1 MKQLTFMILGLLVC
15 MVSYAQSTT
24 DPDPEE
30 EGEEVYLSEVDPVGT
45 LGQHKS
51 PALLSHVSYGSQNL
65 YIWSPY
71 TIDLLQVII
80 RDEDN
85 DIIYSNVCMP
95 LIQGM
100 TTFALPSTVCTD
112 MYSIE
117 LIYGDHHLIGY
128 F

>member
-1 MKQLTFMILGLLVC
+1 MRKYLLLMMGLMICSMGF
-15 MVSYAQSTT
+15 AQEVE
-24 DPDPEE
+24 DPEE
-30 EGEEVYLSEVDPVGT
+30 EAEEVFLNVIDPTILTGPKK
-45 LGQHKS
+45 G
-51 PALLSHVSYGSQNL
+51 PALLPRVTYNTQNL
-65 YIWSPY
+65 YVWSPY

-80 RDEDN
+80 RNEDD

-95 LIQGM
+95 LVQGM

-112 MYSIE
+112 KYSIE

>member
-1 MKQLTFMILGLLVC
+1 MKKYLLLLMGLLFCSVGF
-15 MVSYAQSTT
+15 AQEL
-24 DPDPEE
+24 EE
-30 EGEEVYLSEVDPVGT
+30 DDEETEEVEVYEVDPT
-45 LGQHKS
+45 ITKPRKS
-51 PALLSHVSYGSQNL
+51 PALLPRVTYNTQNL
-65 YIWSPY
+65 YVWSPY

-80 RDEDN
+80 RDEDD
-85 DIIYSNVCMP
+85 DIIYSNMCMP

-112 MYSIE
+112 KYSIE

>member
-1 MKQLTFMILGLLVC
+1 MRKYFLLLMSLMICSMGF
-15 MVSYAQSTT
+15 AQEME
-24 DPDPEE
+24 DEE
-30 EGEEVYLSEVDPVGT
+30 ETEEVEIYEVDPTV
-45 LGQHKS
+45 HVPRKS
-51 PALLSHVSYGSQNL
+51 PALLPHVSYSSQNL

-71 TIDLLQVII
+71 TIDMLQVII

>member
-1 MKQLTFMILGLLVC
+1 MRKYFLLLMSLMICSVGF
-15 MVSYAQSTT
+15 AQEME
-24 DPDPEE
+24 DEE
-30 EGEEVYLSEVDPVGT
+30 ETEEVEVYEVDPT
-45 LGQHKS
+45 AHEPRKS
-51 PALLSHVSYGSQNL
+51 PALLPHVSYGSQNL

-80 RDEDN
+80 RDEDD

-112 MYSIE
+112 KYSIE

>member
-1 MKQLTFMILGLLVC
+1 MKKLLLLSISILACVMTF
-15 MVSYAQSTT
+15 AQ
-24 DPDPEE
+24 
-30 EGEEVYLSEVDPVGT
+30 GQEVNMGWVDPSEWQGP
-45 LGQHKS
+45 HKS
-51 PALLSHVSYGSQNL
+51 PTLLPRVSYDSQNL

-80 RDEDN
+80 RDEDD

-95 LIQGM
+95 LVQEM

-112 MYSIE
+112 KYSIE

>member
-1 MKQLTFMILGLLVC
+1 MRKYLLLMMGLMICSMGF
-15 MVSYAQSTT
+15 AQEVE
-24 DPDPEE
+24 DP
-30 EGEEVYLSEVDPVGT
+30 
-45 LGQHKS
+45 
-51 PALLSHVSYGSQNL
+51 

-71 TIDLLQVII
+71 TIDMLQVII

-95 LIQGM
+95 LVQGM

-112 MYSIE
+112 KYSIE